1 MQFIC
6 IAETGITSVTVYDLI
21 KQSLKKYG
29 PKNPIIPS
37 YNNQHSHSYF
47 MFKIDRKSRKW
58 LPCNLSKHLL
68 PSSRKRQLYWSGL
81 TSQLPTL

>member
-1 MQFIC
+1 MRFIC

-29 PKNPIIPS
+29 PKYPIIPS

-58 LPCNLSKHLL
+58 LPCNYQNLCSLHQGDNSTGAGLHLNSQHSK
-68 PSSRKRQLYWSGL
+68 
-81 TSQLPTL
+81 